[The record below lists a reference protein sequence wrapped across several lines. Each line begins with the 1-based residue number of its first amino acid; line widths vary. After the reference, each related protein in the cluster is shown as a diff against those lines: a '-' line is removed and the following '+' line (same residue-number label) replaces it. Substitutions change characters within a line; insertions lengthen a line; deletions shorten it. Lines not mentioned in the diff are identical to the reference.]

1 MRLDQLIKK
10 NDKQDQTKIWLL
22 NYQIRSNK
30 DQIVLSNSRQI
41 TVKGYDED
49 QAFALLKWYQITF
62 LYY

>member
-10 NDKQDQTKIWLL
+10 NDKQNQTKIWLL

-41 TVKGYDED
+41 TVKGYDKD
-49 QAFALLKWYQITF
+49 QTLALLKWYHITF
-62 LYY
+62 LY

>member
-10 NDKQDQTKIWLL
+10 NDKQNQTKIWLL

-41 TVKGYDED
+41 TVKGYDDKD
-49 QAFALLKWYQITF
+49 QTFALL
-62 LYY
+62 